1 MKFDNFSAVDSGY
14 SNFVI
19 TNAPNPFVYSN
30 VLSVDVYS
38 YPTSGTDINIYP
50 NRKVIL
56 QTKRLGA
63 YNGVNEFTQIF
74 PKLVQARNL
83 LFKNVLNQTQFT
95 TQATL
100 QLTEQMYDTDL
111 ANINATII
119 PLGYRIDKTI
129 KNNLSI
135 LDYRQVLPCGN
146 SEVLLPSLGINVNGW
161 SVTKWQYV
169 ISTPKLNVPGSC
181 FFLRLVNNGNWTS
194 NSNIGSNQL
203 FLTRAFAQALAS
215 TPLVNVICG
224 TFPKTTIDTN
234 LTYTNQD
241 DLLALANQNLKQI
254 NNDLLIYGLKLEVV
268 QGRVSSSL
276 ISQISSAQT

>member
-1 MKFDNFSAVDSGY
+1 MKFDNFKAVDNGFA
-14 SNFVI
+14 NFVI

-38 YPTSGTDINIYP
+38 YPTSGTNINIYP

-56 QTKRLGA
+56 QVRRLGA
-63 YNGVNEFTQIF
+63 YNGVNEPEVIF
-74 PKLVQARNL
+74 PKLVQARKL

-100 QLTEQMYDTDL
+100 QLTEQYYDNDL

-135 LDYRQVLPCGN
+135 LDYRQVYPCGN
-146 SEVLLPSLGINVNGW
+146 LEVSLPSTAISASGW

-169 ISTPKLNVPGSC
+169 MSTPKLNVPGSC
-181 FFLRLVNNGNWTS
+181 FFLRLVNNGNLTS
-194 NSNIGSNQL
+194 NSNISFENL
-203 FLTRAFAQALAS
+203 FYARAFVQSLS
-215 TPLVNVICG
+215 SLTMTNVPCG
-224 TFPKTTIDTN
+224 TYPKSSIDTS

-241 DLLALANQNLKQI
+241 DLLASVNQSLIQLNASLQI
-254 NNDLLIYGLKLEVV
+254 WGLKLEVV
-268 QGRVSSSL
+268 QGRISSSL
-276 ISQISSAQT
+276 ISQISSTQP